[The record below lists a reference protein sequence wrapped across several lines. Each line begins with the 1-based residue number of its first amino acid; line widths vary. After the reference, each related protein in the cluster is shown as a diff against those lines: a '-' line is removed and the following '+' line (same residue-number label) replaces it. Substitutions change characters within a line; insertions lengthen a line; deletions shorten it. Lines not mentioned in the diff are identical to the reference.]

1 MWLHGDPTKIIIS
14 NSLSLPKK
22 KKTQN
27 LFLSKGFQIFEFFI
41 FICP

>member
-14 NSLSLPKK
+14 NSLSLPK